1 MEKEVSKLFNLALIL
16 IAIAVVIGM
25 GFTIFGSGKAV
36 ANTGTN
42 NVVSSIQTINDGMY
56 DEYDNTTISG
66 LMVKSGINKL
76 ITEDKAV
83 LLHTN
88 SMDVDGKF
96 KEVPAEVYGVQL
108 DDTEYI
114 NIGKLLGESEQLEVK
129 DNKLEKDH
137 TFKNKLSTDDRF
149 VYAYMDAKDQSVT
162 SIKQINEDK
171 GLMVVQDTDQYECS
185 IIKNAIG
192 DICGVMFTQLVVK

>member
-1 MEKEVSKLFNLALIL
+1 MEKEVSKLFSIALIL
-16 IAIAVVIGM
+16 IAIAVFIGM
-25 GFTIFGSGKAV
+25 GFTIFGSGKAI

-42 NVVSSIQTINDGMY
+42 NVVRSVQTVNDSMY

-66 LMVKSGINKL
+66 LMVKNGINKL
-76 ITEDKAV
+76 IAEDKAV

-96 KEVPAEVYGVQL
+96 KEGPAEVYGVQL
-108 DDTEYI
+108 DATEYI

-129 DNKLEKDH
+129 DNQLEKDH
-137 TFKNKLSTDDRF
+137 TFKNKLNTDDRF
-149 VYAYMDAKDQSVT
+149 VYAYMDAKDHIVT

-171 GLMVVQDTDQYECS
+171 GLMVVQDTDKYECK
-185 IIKNAIG
+185 IIKNAVG
-192 DICGVMFTQLVVK
+192 DICGIMFTQLVVK

>member
-1 MEKEVSKLFNLALIL
+1 MALIL
-16 IAIAVVIGM
+16 IAIAVFIGM
-25 GFTIFGSGKAV
+25 GFTIFGSGKAI

-42 NVVSSIQTINDGMY
+42 NVVSSVQTVNDSMY

-66 LMVKSGINKL
+66 LIVKNGINKL
-76 ITEDKAV
+76 TAEDKAV

-88 SMDVDGKF
+88 SMDVGGKF
-96 KEVPAEVYGVQL
+96 KEIPAEVYGAQL
-108 DDTEYI
+108 DATEYI

-129 DNKLEKDH
+129 DNQLEKDH

-171 GLMVVQDTDQYECS
+171 GLMVVQDTDKYECK
-185 IIKNAIG
+185 IIKNAVG
-192 DICGVMFTQLVVK
+192 DICGVVFKQLVVK

>member
-1 MEKEVSKLFNLALIL
+1 MEKETSNLVSLTIVL
-16 IAIAVVIGM
+16 IAIAAFIGM

-42 NVVSSIQTINDGMY
+42 NVVSSIQTVNDSIY
-56 DEYDNTTISG
+56 DEFDNTTISG
-66 LMVKSGINKL
+66 LQVKNGINKL
-76 ITEDKAV
+76 ILEDKTV

-171 GLMVVQDTDQYECS
+171 GLMVVQDTDKYECN

-192 DICGVMFTQLVVK
+192 DICGVVFTQLVVK

>member
-1 MEKEVSKLFNLALIL
+1 MENETSNLFSITIVL
-16 IAIAVVIGM
+16 IAIAAFIGM
-25 GFTIFGSGKAV
+25 GFSIFRSGKAV
-36 ANTGTN
+36 ANTGTT
-42 NVVSSIQTINDGMY
+42 NVVSSIQDVNDSIY
-56 DEYDNTTISG
+56 DEFDNTTISG
-66 LMVKSGINKL
+66 LQVKNGINRL
-76 ITEDKAV
+76 ISEDKTV

-129 DNKLEKDH
+129 DNQLEKDH
-137 TFKNKLSTDDRF
+137 TFKDKLSTDDRF
-149 VYAYMDAKDQSVT
+149 IYAYMDAKDQSIT

-171 GLMVVQDTDQYECS
+171 GLMVVQDADKYECN
-185 IIKNAIG
+185 IIKNAVG
-192 DICGVMFTQLVVK
+192 DIRGVVFKQLVVK

>member
-1 MEKEVSKLFNLALIL
+1 MEKETSNLVSLTIVL
-16 IAIAVVIGM
+16 IAIAVFIGM

-42 NVVSSIQTINDGMY
+42 NVVSSIQTANDSIY

-76 ITEDKAV
+76 ISEDKTV

-137 TFKNKLSTDDRF
+137 TFKNTLSTDDRF
-149 VYAYMDAKDQSVT
+149 IYAYMDAKDQSVT

-171 GLMVVQDTDQYECS
+171 GLMVVQDTDKYECN

-192 DICGVMFTQLVVK
+192 DICGVVFTQLVVK

>member
-1 MEKEVSKLFNLALIL
+1 MEKEVSKLFSMALIL
-16 IAIAVVIGM
+16 IAIAVFIGM
-25 GFTIFGSGKAV
+25 GFTIFGSGKAI

-42 NVVSSIQTINDGMY
+42 NVVSSVQTVNDSMY

-66 LMVKSGINKL
+66 LMVKNGINKL
-76 ITEDKAV
+76 TAEDKAV

-88 SMDVDGKF
+88 SMDVGGKF
-96 KEVPAEVYGVQL
+96 KEIPAEVYGAQL
-108 DDTEYI
+108 DATEYI

-129 DNKLEKDH
+129 DNQLEKDH

-171 GLMVVQDTDQYECS
+171 GLMVVQDTDKYECK
-185 IIKNAIG
+185 IIKNAVG
-192 DICGVMFTQLVVK
+192 DICGVVFKQLVVK

>member
-1 MEKEVSKLFNLALIL
+1 MEKETSNLVSLTIVL
-16 IAIAVVIGM
+16 IAIAAFIGM

-42 NVVSSIQTINDGMY
+42 NVVSSIQTANDSIY

-76 ITEDKAV
+76 ISEDKTV

-137 TFKNKLSTDDRF
+137 TFKNTLSTDDRF
-149 VYAYMDAKDQSVT
+149 IYAYMDAKDQSVT

-171 GLMVVQDTDQYECS
+171 GLMVVQDTDKYECN

-192 DICGVMFTQLVVK
+192 DICGVVFTQLVVK

>member
-25 GFTIFGSGKAV
+25 GFTIFGYGKAV

-42 NVVSSIQTINDGMY
+42 NVVSSIQTVNDGMY

-76 ITEDKAV
+76 ISEDKAV

-129 DNKLEKDH
+129 DNQLEKDH
-137 TFKNKLSTDDRF
+137 TFKSKLDTDGRF
-149 VYAYMDAKDQSVT
+149 IYTYMDTKDQSIT

-171 GLMVVQDTDQYECS
+171 GLMVVQDTDKYECS

-192 DICGVMFTQLVVK
+192 YICGVSFKQIVVK

>member
-1 MEKEVSKLFNLALIL
+1 MALIL
-16 IAIAVVIGM
+16 IAIAVFIGM
-25 GFTIFGSGKAV
+25 GFTIFGSGKAI
-36 ANTGTN
+36 ANTGAN
-42 NVVSSIQTINDGMY
+42 NVVSSVQTVNDSMY

-76 ITEDKAV
+76 IAEDKAV

-129 DNKLEKDH
+129 DNQLEKDH
-137 TFKNKLSTDDRF
+137 TFKNKLNTDDRF
-149 VYAYMDAKDQSVT
+149 VYAYLDAKDQSIT

-171 GLMVVQDTDQYECS
+171 GLMAVQDTDKYECK
-185 IIKNAIG
+185 IIKKCCRRHLWCSI
-192 DICGVMFTQLVVK
+192 

>member
-1 MEKEVSKLFNLALIL
+1 MALIL
-16 IAIAVVIGM
+16 IAIAVFIGM
-25 GFTIFGSGKAV
+25 GFTIFGSGKAI

-42 NVVSSIQTINDGMY
+42 NVVSSVQTVNDSMY

-76 ITEDKAV
+76 MAEDKAV

-88 SMDVDGKF
+88 SMDVGGKF
-96 KEVPAEVYGVQL
+96 KEVPAEIYGVQL

-129 DNKLEKDH
+129 DNKLEKNH
-137 TFKNKLSTDDRF
+137 TFKNKLSPDDRF

-171 GLMVVQDTDQYECS
+171 GLMVVQDTDKYECK
-185 IIKNAIG
+185 IIKNAVG
-192 DICGVMFTQLVVK
+192 DIYGVVFKQLVVK

>member
-1 MEKEVSKLFNLALIL
+1 MEKETSNLVSLTIIL
-16 IAIAVVIGM
+16 IAIAAFIGM

-42 NVVSSIQTINDGMY
+42 NVVSTVQTVNDSMY

-66 LMVKSGINKL
+66 LQVKNEINKL
-76 ITEDKAV
+76 IAEDKTV

-96 KEVPAEVYGVQL
+96 KEVPTEVYGVQL

-129 DNKLEKDH
+129 DNQLEKDH
-137 TFKNKLSTDDRF
+137 TFENKLSTDDRF
-149 VYAYMDAKDQSVT
+149 VYAYMDVKDQSIT

-171 GLMVVQDTDQYECS
+171 GLMVVQDTDKYECK

-192 DICGVMFTQLVVK
+192 DICGVVFTQIVVK

>member
-1 MEKEVSKLFNLALIL
+1 MEREVSKLFNLALAL
-16 IAIAVVIGM
+16 IAIAAFIGI
-25 GFTIFGSGKAV
+25 GFTIFWSGKAV

-42 NVVSSIQTINDGMY
+42 NVVSSVQTVNDSMY

-76 ITEDKAV
+76 IAEDKAV

-96 KEVPAEVYGVQL
+96 KEVPAEVYGAQL

-129 DNKLEKDH
+129 DNQLEKDH

-171 GLMVVQDTDQYECS
+171 GLMVVQDTDKYECK
-185 IIKNAIG
+185 IIKNAVG
-192 DICGVMFTQLVVK
+192 DICGIMFTQLVVK

>member
-1 MEKEVSKLFNLALIL
+1 MEKETSNLVSLTIVL
-16 IAIAVVIGM
+16 IAIAAFIGM

-42 NVVSSIQTINDGMY
+42 NVVSTVQTVNDSMY
-56 DEYDNTTISG
+56 DEYDNTTVSG
-66 LMVKSGINKL
+66 LQVKNEINKL
-76 ITEDKAV
+76 ISEDKTV

-114 NIGKLLGESEQLEVK
+114 NIGKILGESEQLEVK
-129 DNKLEKDH
+129 DNQLEKDH
-137 TFKNKLSTDDRF
+137 TFENKLSTDDRF
-149 VYAYMDAKDQSVT
+149 VYAYMDVKDQSIT

-171 GLMVVQDTDQYECS
+171 GLMVVQDTDKYECK

-192 DICGVMFTQLVVK
+192 DICGVVFTQLVVK

>member
-1 MEKEVSKLFNLALIL
+1 MEREVSKLFSMALIL
-16 IAIAVVIGM
+16 IAIAVFIGM
-25 GFTIFGSGKAV
+25 GFTIFGSGKAI

-42 NVVSSIQTINDGMY
+42 NVVSSVQTVNDSMY

-76 ITEDKAV
+76 IAEDKAV

-96 KEVPAEVYGVQL
+96 KEVPAEVYGAQL

-149 VYAYMDAKDQSVT
+149 VYAYLDAKDQSIT

-171 GLMVVQDTDQYECS
+171 GLMVVQDTDKYECK
-185 IIKNAIG
+185 IIKNAVG
-192 DICGVMFTQLVVK
+192 DICGVVFKQLVVK